1 MNANY
6 ITAMIALIVLLFVLL
21 ICMSVALALITK
33 LRTRVDDLEAN
44 LDTKL
49 SPAAQVSDANDQTR
63 TCTMPLSP
71 VRPFSPTR
79 PIADYVSP
87 RVNQSQIRL
96 KRDRRSLESFRWVPF
111 EGQVEH
117 PNAYFNKIEDF
128 KSTFS
133 VQFNT
138 LQRSKAS
145 IDLV

>member
-1 MNANY
+1 MMIANY

-21 ICMSVALALITK
+21 ICMSVALGLITK
-33 LRTRVDDLEAN
+33 LRNRVGDLEAN
-44 LDTKL
+44 LDARQLPTPDRPL
-49 SPAAQVSDANDQTR
+49 SPTR
-63 TCTMPLSP
+63 P

-87 RVNQSQIRL
+87 RGHHSGHSRS

-111 EGQVEH
+111 EGQIKQ

-145 IDLV
+145 IELI

>member
-1 MNANY
+1 MMSANY

-21 ICMSVALALITK
+21 ICMSVALGLITK
-33 LRTRVDDLEAN
+33 LRNRVGDLEAN
-44 LDTKL
+44 LDARMEEPTR
-49 SPAAQVSDANDQTR
+49 PQVDR
-63 TCTMPLSP
+63 PLSP

-79 PIADYVSP
+79 HIADYVSP
-87 RVNQSQIRL
+87 RSHHPGQTRS

-111 EGQVEH
+111 EGQIKQ

-128 KSTFS
+128 KSTYS

-145 IDLV
+145 IDLI

>member
-1 MNANY
+1 MMSANY
-6 ITAMIALIVLLFVLL
+6 ITAMIALIVLLFLLL
-21 ICMSVALALITK
+21 ICMSVALGLITK
-33 LRTRVDDLEAN
+33 LRNRVGDLEAD
-44 LDTKL
+44 LDART
-49 SPAAQVSDANDQTR
+49 DQNRLPTPDR
-63 TCTMPLSP
+63 PLSP

-87 RVNQSQIRL
+87 RGHHPGQTRP

-111 EGQVEH
+111 EGQIKQ

-128 KSTFS
+128 KSTYS

-145 IDLV
+145 IDLI

>member
-1 MNANY
+1 MMNGNY

-21 ICMSVALALITK
+21 VCMTVALALITK

-44 LDTKL
+44 LDAKPT
-49 SPAAQVSDANDQTR
+49 QNTDANHQPR
-63 TCTMPLSP
+63 PEMPLSP

-87 RVNQSQIRL
+87 RCHQGQIRS

-111 EGQVEH
+111 EGASQH
-117 PNAYFNKIEDF
+117 QNAYFNKIEDF
-128 KSTFS
+128 KSTYS

-145 IDLV
+145 IDLI